1 MNIIEV
7 TDLNHRFLDGTQALS
22 GINISIE
29 RGEFVVVAGPNGSG
43 KTTFFRHLNGLL
55 QPGKGSVKIAGVPVQ
70 KDPVLAR
77 QRVGMVFQDAD
88 MQIVGET
95 VYDDVMFGPENLGL
109 DRGEIERRADR
120 ALAAVGLSGQG
131 DRRPHLLSQGEKRR
145 LAVAGV
151 LAMQPEVILFDEPF
165 STLDDSGV
173 CQVLE
178 QMLNL
183 HENNHTLLI
192 ATHDLEKVIHH
203 AGRLI
208 LIDAGRIVQD
218 GPPVDILPE
227 VENHGVRMPCALRM
241 GKEVPSW
248 LTVS

>member
-7 TDLNHRFLDGTQALS
+7 TDLSHRFVDGTQALA
-22 GINISIE
+22 GINISID

-55 QPGKGSVKIAGVPVQ
+55 HPGKGSVTIAGVPVH

-95 VYDDVMFGPENLGL
+95 VYDDVVFGPENLGL
-109 DRGEIERRADR
+109 GRDEIERRAVH
-120 ALAAVGLSGQG
+120 ALAAVGLSGLR

-151 LAMQPEVILFDEPF
+151 LAMQSEVILFDEPF
-165 STLDDSGV
+165 SNLDDSGV

-178 QMLNL
+178 QMLRL
-183 HENNHTLLI
+183 HKNNHTLLI
-192 ATHDLEKVIHH
+192 ATHDLEKVIYH
-203 AGRLI
+203 ADRLI
-208 LIDAGRIVQD
+208 LINSGRIVQD
-218 GPPVDILPE
+218 GPPAVILPE
-227 VENHGVRMPCALRM
+227 VESHGVRMPCALRFE
-241 GKEVPSW
+241 KEVSSW
-248 LTVS
+248 LIH

>member
-7 TDLNHRFLDGTQALS
+7 TDLSHRFIDGTLALA
-22 GINISIE
+22 GINLSIE

-55 QPGKGSVKIAGVPVQ
+55 FPGKGSVTIAGVPVH

-95 VYDDVMFGPENLGL
+95 VYDDVVFGPENLGL
-109 DRGEIERRADR
+109 DRDEIERRADL
-120 ALAAVGLSGQG
+120 ALAAVGLSGLR

-165 STLDDSGV
+165 SNLDDSGV
-173 CQVLE
+173 RQVLE
-178 QMLNL
+178 QMLSL
-183 HENNHTLLI
+183 HKNKHTLLI
-192 ATHDLEKVIHH
+192 ATHDLEKVIYH

-208 LIDAGRIVQD
+208 LIDAGRIVHD
-218 GPPVDILPE
+218 GPPAVILPE

-248 LTVS
+248 LTIP

>member
-7 TDLNHRFLDGTQALS
+7 TDLSHRFVDGTQALS
-22 GINISIE
+22 GINVSIE
-29 RGEFVVVAGPNGSG
+29 QGEFVVVAGPNGSG

-55 QPGKGSVKIAGVPVQ
+55 HPGKGSVSIAGVPVH

-95 VYDDVMFGPENLGL
+95 VYDDVVFGPENLGL
-109 DRGEIERRADR
+109 NRDEIEQRADH
-120 ALAAVGLSGQG
+120 ALAAVGLTDQR
-131 DRRPHLLSQGEKRR
+131 DRLPHLLSQGEKRR

-165 STLDDSGV
+165 SNLDDGGV

-178 QMLNL
+178 QMLSL
-183 HENNHTLLI
+183 HKNNHTLLV
-192 ATHDLEKVIHH
+192 ATHDLEKVIYH
-203 AGRLI
+203 ADRLV
-208 LIDAGRIVQD
+208 LINGGRIVQD
-218 GPPVDILPE
+218 GPPADILPD
-227 VENHGVRMPCALRM
+227 VENHGVRKPCALRL
-241 GKEVPSW
+241 GKEVSSW
-248 LTVS
+248 LTIP

>member
-7 TDLNHRFLDGTQALS
+7 TDLSHRFVDGTQALA
-22 GINISIE
+22 GINISID

-55 QPGKGSVKIAGVPVQ
+55 HPGKGSVTIAGVPVH

-95 VYDDVMFGPENLGL
+95 VYDDVVFGPENLGL
-109 DRGEIERRADR
+109 DRDEIERRAVH
-120 ALAAVGLSGQG
+120 ALAAVGLSGLR

-151 LAMQPEVILFDEPF
+151 LAMQSEVILFDEPF
-165 STLDDSGV
+165 SNLDDSGV

-178 QMLNL
+178 QMLRL
-183 HENNHTLLI
+183 HKNNHTLLI
-192 ATHDLEKVIHH
+192 ATHDLEKVIYH
-203 AGRLI
+203 ADRLI
-208 LIDAGRIVQD
+208 LINSGRIVQD
-218 GPPVDILPE
+218 GPPAVILPE
-227 VENHGVRMPCALRM
+227 VESHGVRMPCALRFE
-241 GKEVPSW
+241 KEVSSW
-248 LTVS
+248 LIP